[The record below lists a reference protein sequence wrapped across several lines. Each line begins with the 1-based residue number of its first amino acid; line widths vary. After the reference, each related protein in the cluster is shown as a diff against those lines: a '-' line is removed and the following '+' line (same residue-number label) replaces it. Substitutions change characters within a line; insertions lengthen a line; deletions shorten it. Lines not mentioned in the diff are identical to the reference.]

1 MGAHSRNK
9 GAGGERE
16 FARILRDSLAPEFK
30 DQFFYVEREGMKQA
44 ATSEAGG
51 AKWDIL
57 IPKLGIEV
65 KRKRVVLDGDVR
77 SWWEETVAQSAE
89 TGKVGVLAY
98 RADKQVW
105 RVMVPGSH
113 KDDQGRLQ
121 LHSFLE
127 LTTTFFLPGFF
138 RWYMMTLGKDHVKEP
153 EVRNGAT
160 DSSRG

>member
-1 MGAHSRNK
+1 MSGNHSRNK
-9 GAGGERE
+9 GATGERE
-16 FARILRDSLAPEFK
+16 FARILRDSLAPELD

-44 ATSEAGG
+44 GKDEHGG

-65 KRKRVVLDGDVR
+65 KRKRVVKDGDVR
-77 SWWEETVAQSAE
+77 AWWEETVAQSAA
-89 TGKVGVLAY
+89 TGKLGILAY
-98 RADKQVW
+98 RGDQQVW

-127 LTTTFFLPGFF
+127 LTTTFYLPGFF
-138 RWYMMTLGKDHVKEP
+138 RWYLMTMAGDHVKEP
-153 EVRNGAT
+153 EVH
-160 DSSRG
+160 